1 MNKSRPAVTE
11 EMFLD
16 WADHPVTQVLRQVLE
31 RKRRVRKDQWEQGE
45 VLELGKD
52 QQMLLNAA
60 AIGEC
65 QGLKFVQEM
74 DWLKFNGEQEDL
86 SEE

>member
-1 MNKSRPAVTE
+1 M
-11 EMFLD
+11 
-16 WADHPVTQVLRQVLE
+16 LE